1 MAVQPPSAIIVSMKK
16 PKLVNGEFYHIYN
29 RGVDKR
35 NVFIDD
41 YDLERFFQGMDEFN
55 TVNPIGSLYESSFLD
70 QSVRAKRKN
79 KSLIKFIAYCL
90 NPNHYHFIL
99 QQITDG
105 GITEFMKRLNGGYT
119 WYFNNKYKRSGALF
133 QGRFKAVHV
142 DTNKYLLHLSIYV
155 NLNNLV
161 HNLPLGGSTAK
172 LSKSSWEEYGEGI
185 KQFNFCS
192 KDIILKQFKN
202 RREYKQFA
210 KSSLEDIL
218 ERKERE
224 KEVANLLLE

>member
-1 MAVQPPSAIIVSMKK
+1 MKK